1 MFTFARDLEYR
12 VTFNKRMT
20 KKDEKA
26 SEKEATFEGL
36 GISTKILEVLAK
48 NKFVTPTPIQL
59 KAIPV
64 ALEGTDVVGI
74 AQTGTGKTLAFAI
87 PMLQRVSRTNG
98 QGLVLAP
105 TRELAL
111 QAEETFNL
119 LGKKAGIRTAVLIGG
134 ASMRPQLTAI
144 KRKPHIIIAT
154 PGRINDHLDNGR
166 LKLNR
171 VNVFVLDEADRMWDM
186 GFAPQVKQVM
196 KYLPKDRQTLLFSAT
211 MPDDIAKIAK
221 TFMKLP
227 VSVEVARHGQVA
239 DNVEQEL
246 FVVDRKQKRSLLQ
259 HLLEDNEGTA
269 IVFTRTKHGAKK
281 VARMVRQMNI
291 EAVEIHG
298 NRTLAQRKA
307 AIAGFKAGK
316 YRVLV
321 ATDVVGRGIDITGV
335 AMVINHDLPDQA
347 EDYIHRIGRT
357 GRAGLS
363 GKAFS
368 FATPDQGKE
377 VNAIEKLMKT
387 QIPITKTPSKL
398 PASPPGDNS
407 SHRERGNYGRS
418 HSSRGRSNSQ
428 SKSRSNSKSSYS
440 PKKSSPSKYG
450 KSTAAPKKRDTA
462 RPTKPGTK
470 KPRSKKKRG
479 GFPPKKFYGGMGV

>member
-1 MFTFARDLEYR
+1 
-12 VTFNKRMT
+12 MT
-20 KKDEKA
+20 KKDETA
-26 SEKEATFEGL
+26 SEKEVSFEGL
-36 GISTKILEVLAK
+36 GISPKILEVLKK
-48 NKFVTPTPIQL
+48 NKFVTPTPIQH

-111 QAEETFNL
+111 QAEETFNM

-134 ASMRPQLTAI
+134 ASMRPQLAAI

-196 KYLPKDRQTLLFSAT
+196 QYLPKERQTLLFSAT

-246 FVVDRKQKRSLLQ
+246 FVVDRRQKRSLLQ
-259 HLLEDNEGTA
+259 HLLETNKGTA

-368 FATPDQGKE
+368 FAMPDQGKE
-377 VNAIEKLMKT
+377 VNAIERLMKT

-398 PASPPGDNS
+398 PDSPPGDDS
-407 SHRERGNYGRS
+407 PRREWRGGHKRNS

-428 SKSRSNSKSSYS
+428 SKNHSQNKNSYT
-440 PKKSSPSKYG
+440 PKKSSSSKY
-450 KSTAAPKKRDTA
+450 KSTATPKKHDSVRSG
-462 RPTKPGTK
+462 KPSTNK
-470 KPRSKKKRG
+470 PKPRSKKKRG